1 MVKCWIFVVVVE
13 MRCWML
19 LLMMMVSDG
28 VDDGVSS

>member
-1 MVKCWIFVVVVE
+1 MVKCWIFVVVE

-19 LLMMMVSDG
+19 LMMMMVNDG